1 MDVTLYAMAYLMQL
15 HGSPEEATDAKA
27 ETYTYTNIHNM
38 LTRKPF
44 TEAEQTWPAF

>member
-27 ETYTYTNIHNM
+27 ETYTYTNIH
-38 LTRKPF
+38 F
-44 TEAEQTWPAF
+44 THKMDIFTWTNCIWL